1 MSKQIKVEPIRK
13 QHKFSQKELDMILSN
28 ESIAKLTGFLDVLIQ
43 MDVAQKQIKSKEDND
58 EPNEDKR
65 TEANS
70 S

>member
-1 MSKQIKVEPIRK
+1 MSKQIKVESIRK
-13 QHKFSQKELDMILSN
+13 QHEFSQKELDMILSN

-43 MDVAQKQIKSKEDND
+43 MDVAQKQTKSQEDNN
-58 EPNEDKR
+58 ESNEDKR

>member
-1 MSKQIKVEPIRK
+1 MSKQTKVESIRK
-13 QHKFSQKELDMILSN
+13 QQVFSQEELDIILSD

-43 MDVAQKQIKSKEDND
+43 MDVVQKQTKSKEDND

-65 TEANS
+65 TKANS

>member
-1 MSKQIKVEPIRK
+1 MSKQIKVEPIRN
-13 QHKFSQKELDMILSN
+13 QYKFSKKELDIILSN

-43 MDVAQKQIKSKEDND
+43 MDVAQKQTKSQEDNN
-58 EPNEDKR
+58 ESNEDKR

>member
-1 MSKQIKVEPIRK
+1 MGKQIKVEPIRN
-13 QHKFSQKELDMILSN
+13 QHEFSKKELDIILSN

-43 MDVAQKQIKSKEDND
+43 MDVAQKQTKSQEDNN
-58 EPNEDKR
+58 ESNEDKR